1 MCRRTNYFSK
11 LSPALD
17 GSALT
22 MSQVDIERLENELKI
37 LTVKE
42 INEHPTKSREELA
55 LEFFQVASYKESV
68 GQLSEASDYY
78 WKAFKLDDKV
88 DNKYRDILFS
98 ARREREAEGK
108 NSHEKSTVKVEPLK
122 LNKGQLNKLLD
133 SYAKCKFIAEDE
145 EKPVFFER
153 LPYEVLQHIIEVL
166 IIRDTPS
173 WINFSVVCK
182 RLAYMGFRDKN
193 VWSLLSRIV
202 YERQN
207 YRDSDEER
215 FKSLIRS
222 QWGNNYYK
230 MLNERPYLKYRGVYI
245 SKVTYMKEG
254 ARSENSNS
262 WTLPYKMVSYFRYY
276 RFYAD
281 GTCLKIITILEP
293 KKVIPKL
300 HKGYTV
306 DEDAELMRENETNQE
321 NTVESFNK
329 RSWLRIF
336 AGRYTISL
344 QGDVETNCDGPV
356 EKYRFI
362 DKFKIVN
369 SGQHHRHNKLEWVDL
384 GYYDTVNERHS
395 SLNRENEKD
404 FMFSR
409 VKSYGY

>member
-1 MCRRTNYFSK
+1 
-11 LSPALD
+11 
-17 GSALT
+17 
-22 MSQVDIERLENELKI
+22 
-37 LTVKE
+37 
-42 INEHPTKSREELA
+42 
-55 LEFFQVASYKESV
+55 
-68 GQLSEASDYY
+68 
-78 WKAFKLDDKV
+78 
-88 DNKYRDILFS
+88 
-98 ARREREAEGK
+98 
-108 NSHEKSTVKVEPLK
+108 
-122 LNKGQLNKLLD
+122 
-133 SYAKCKFIAEDE
+133 
-145 EKPVFFER
+145 
-153 LPYEVLQHIIEVL
+153 
-166 IIRDTPS
+166 
-173 WINFSVVCK
+173 
-182 RLAYMGFRDKN
+182 
-193 VWSLLSRIV
+193 
-202 YERQN
+202 
-207 YRDSDEER
+207 
-215 FKSLIRS
+215 
-222 QWGNNYYK
+222 
-230 MLNERPYLKYRGVYI
+230 
-245 SKVTYMKEG
+245 MKEG